1 MIHIFHLLDFP
12 RQRSKKRKVGASLMC
27 SVKPTCVTRA
37 RRGDSLRRRLS
48 MSVNIK
54 SEVANPEGVES
65 DREALL
71 SKKKKLEQRL
81 LEINGPPNN
90 TKNEWKMV
98 KTEVH
103 WDSLLQELV
112 RV

>member
-1 MIHIFHLLDFP
+1 MSGI
-12 RQRSKKRKVGASLMC
+12 
-27 SVKPTCVTRA
+27 VKTEAT
-37 RRGDSLRRRLS
+37 
-48 MSVNIK
+48 
-54 SEVANPEGVES
+54 NPEGGEN

-81 LEINGPPNN
+81 LEINGPPSNI
-90 TKNEWKMV
+90 KNEWKMV

-112 RV
+112 RI